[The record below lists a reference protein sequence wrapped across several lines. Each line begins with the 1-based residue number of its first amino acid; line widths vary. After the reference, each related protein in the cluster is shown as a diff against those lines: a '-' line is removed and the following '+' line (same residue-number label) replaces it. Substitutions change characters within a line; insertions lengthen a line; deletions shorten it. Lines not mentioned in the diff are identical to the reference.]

1 MSYKQAGNEPAP
13 GRRSP
18 ELQLLENFASFAG
31 FRLGVAA
38 AYTCFAAIMESAVLS
53 LLVPLLGIL
62 FNGSVALGPAGK
74 AASALFGLIGTNDP
88 VSRLLVLVTAFAAVA
103 VLRAVIVSARDVRTV
118 KLQTDYIVNLRMCIL
133 NRLAGAEW
141 STVSRLRHARVTHLM
156 SGDIQRLGAGIEF
169 VLHMA
174 SASVMLFAQFALA
187 IVLAPGLALALAT
200 ALLFGAW
207 FFRPVLRR
215 ARALGTH
222 AAEANLSLLDGAT
235 QYLGGLKLAMGHGLQ
250 NAFVEQSDLLLR
262 ETARRHVA
270 HAREHAQMQT
280 ASACIAI
287 ISGGVL
293 FVAGYAW
300 FHVSPAILM
309 TILVIV
315 MRMVAPATA
324 LQQLG
329 QQISYAAGIYQKV
342 RELECELDDGAIRNP
357 PEKCSPG
364 VPDGSIA
371 FERVSFAHSRKSDP
385 SDGAESGVQNL
396 ELTIAPG
403 EFVAI
408 TGQSGCGKTTFADL
422 LSGLLQPQAGRIMA
436 GGVML
441 EKSVLA
447 SWRASLGY
455 VCQDQFLFHNTLR
468 MNLSWANPGAT
479 EEEMCTALD
488 LADASGLIRR
498 LPRGLDSVV
507 GERGALLSGGERQRI
522 SIARVLLRRP
532 RVLLLDEPTSALD
545 TDAERRIFKRL
556 RHLPFAPT
564 IVLICHR
571 GENLGICDRVLRFE
585 PGGRLSP
592 ANLDEM
598 HAA

>member
-1 MSYKQAGNEPAP
+1 MTRSEKLPAS
-13 GRRSP
+13 GGRSP
-18 ELQLLENFASFAG
+18 ELQLLENFTSFAR

-62 FNGSVALGPAGK
+62 FNGAVVPGPASK
-74 AASALFGLIGTNDP
+74 AAFALFRLMGADDP
-88 VSRLLVLVTAFAAVA
+88 LSHLLVLVTAFAAVA
-103 VLRAVIVSARDVRTV
+103 MLRAVIVSARDIRTV
-118 KLQTDYIVNLRMCIL
+118 KLQTDYIVNLRMRIL

-141 STVSRLRHARVTHLM
+141 SRVSHLRHARVTHLM
-156 SGDIQRLGAGIEF
+156 SGDIQRMGAGIEF
-169 VLHMA
+169 VLQMA

-187 IVLAPGLALALAT
+187 ILLAPGLALSLAAALV
-200 ALLFGAW
+200 FGVW
-207 FFRPVLRR
+207 FFRPVLGR
-215 ARALGTH
+215 ARALGAY

-250 NAFVEQSDLLLR
+250 NTFIEQSELLLR
-262 ETARRHVA
+262 ETSRRHVG

-287 ISGGVL
+287 ISGGIL

-309 TILVIV
+309 TMLVIV
-315 MRMVAPATA
+315 MRMVAPATT

-342 RELECELDDGAIRNP
+342 RELERELDTGTTRYP
-357 PEKCSPG
+357 PDRSVLPL
-364 VPDGSIA
+364 PDGSIA
-371 FERVSFAHSRKSDP
+371 FEHVSFAHSRKSGSGIAD
-385 SDGAESGVQNL
+385 AGVQHL

-403 EFVAI
+403 EFVGIA
-408 TGQSGCGKTTFADL
+408 GPSGCGKTTFVDL
-422 LSGLLQPQAGRIMA
+422 LAGLLQPQAGRIA
-436 GGVML
+436 VGGITL
-441 EKSVLA
+441 EQSVLA
-447 SWRASLGY
+447 SWRAGLGY

-479 EEEMCTALD
+479 EDEMCTALD
-488 LADASGLIRR
+488 LADASGIIRR
-498 LPRGLDSVV
+498 LPYGLDSVV

-522 SIARVLLRRP
+522 SLARVLLRRP

-545 TDAERRIFKRL
+545 SDAERKIFAGL
-556 RHLPFAPT
+556 RSLPFSPT

-571 GENLGICDRVLRFE
+571 AENLGICDRILRFE
-585 PGGRLSP
+585 AGRILSSEP
-592 ANLDEM
+592 RNEM
-598 HAA
+598 CAA